1 MLKGT
6 AGTID
11 FARGI
16 NPYDPYNLTHPA
28 EYSQHVN
35 MTLAGL
41 VSTAAHPERIPGA
54 LLDPIKD
61 DPSEGLGRLVPELL
75 GTKGAG
81 GARTGTRV
89 AETAAEVA
97 AKPSRWQR
105 LAQPAEGLTKEKA
118 IHADSVTK
126 RQANKFLDAEFP
138 WLKDMNNTGQTGYR
152 VNCTHN
158 VVTVDRRLDGIE
170 VSAAPRANPGDVPYE
185 ELGVKPSAKKVVQSY
200 DDIIRDLEA
209 RGEGS
214 RSVVAISRHGRPGH
228 VFNAVN
234 TPHGVVFLDGQTGT
248 LARLETKSI
257 EELFHVPYR

>member
-1 MLKGT
+1 
-6 AGTID
+6 
-11 FARGI
+11 
-16 NPYDPYNLTHPA
+16 
-28 EYSQHVN
+28 
-35 MTLAGL
+35 
-41 VSTAAHPERIPGA
+41 
-54 LLDPIKD
+54 
-61 DPSEGLGRLVPELL
+61 
-75 GTKGAG
+75 
-81 GARTGTRV
+81 
-89 AETAAEVA
+89 
-97 AKPSRWQR
+97 
-105 LAQPAEGLTKEKA
+105 
-118 IHADSVTK
+118 
-126 RQANKFLDAEFP
+126 
-138 WLKDMNNTGQTGYR
+138 MNNTGQTGYR